1 MTTLPNAR
9 NGQAGPF
16 DSLQDKTSGQATQ
29 GRREPKKVTVPEI
42 LSKKARRETITCL
55 TAYDY
60 PTARIL
66 EEAGVDIILVGD
78 SLAMVVLGHENTLAV
93 TMEEM
98 LHHTRAVRRG
108 TERALLVADMP
119 FGSFQ
124 LDPQGA
130 VANAIRFVKEAG
142 AEAVKIEGG
151 EKRLELISKLVE
163 NDIPVMGHIGLTP
176 QSIHAL
182 GGFKLQGKTLPAAEQ
197 LLRDA
202 RAVEAAGAFSLVLES
217 IPAEVAERITRELAI
232 PTIGI
237 GAGPACD
244 GQVLVIH
251 DLVGLSFGV
260 QPRFARR
267 YAELEPVLEEAV
279 RHFCDDVRSGS
290 FPGEAETVHLPAEV
304 REQWWARRPN

>member
-1 MTTLPNAR
+1 MSTLPNAR
-9 NGQAGPF
+9 PGQ
-16 DSLQDKTSGQATQ
+16 T
-29 GRREPKKVTVPEI
+29 GRETRKVTVPDI
-42 LSKKARRETITCL
+42 LSKKSRDERITCL

-60 PTARIL
+60 PTARVVD
-66 EEAGVDIILVGD
+66 EAGVDIILVGD
-78 SLAMVVLGHENTLAV
+78 SLAMVVLGLENTLAV

-98 LHHTRAVRRG
+98 LHHTRAARRG
-108 TERALLVADMP
+108 VQRALLVADMP

-124 LDPQGA
+124 LDVNAA
-130 VANAIRFVKEAG
+130 VANAVRFVKEAG

-151 EKRLELISKLVE
+151 EKRLELIGRLVE

-182 GGFKLQGKTLPAAEQ
+182 GGFKMQGKTLPAAEQ

-202 RAVEAAGAFSLVLES
+202 RAVEAAGAFSIVLES
-217 IPAEVAERITRELAI
+217 IPAEVAERITRELRI

-244 GQVLVIH
+244 GQVLVLH
-251 DLVGLSFGV
+251 DLVGLSFAV

-267 YAELEPVLEEAV
+267 YADLRAALEQAARAFCADVLKG
-279 RHFCDDVRSGS
+279 D
-290 FPGEAETVHLPAEV
+290 FPGEAETSHLSPEV
-304 REQWWARRPN
+304 RASWLARSAR